1 MKIFI
6 RNRETSVLPLQEN
19 YFLVFSIGMKS
30 EHFCRIIESTEKHTQ
45 HAHCKTFTC
54 SKSTIETLERAV
66 KYIKR

>member
-45 HAHCKTFTC
+45 HAH
-54 SKSTIETLERAV
+54 
-66 KYIKR
+66 